1 MKEGYRVENW
11 VGIIPEGTKV
21 IAAKAFAD
29 RTDLSRIEIPDSVT
43 EIGDFAFSGCT
54 NLICIRIP
62 KSVKKIG
69 FSAFARCSSI
79 TYLDLPNTV
88 EIIDDRAFADCTG
101 LHRIFLPSIEELKSW
116 AFAGC
121 TGLTDIEIPITVKVI
136 GNAFTGC
143 TGLTRIRIPRSV
155 NLIDDTAFQGCTSL
169 SVVEFMGK
177 VEEIGEGLFSDCDHL
192 SKILVPA
199 GLADF
204 YKNRLDEEVHN
215 LIEEKYPVVYTDPN
229 QVLSVT
235 YSMTVGEFCHF
246 FDYLFDGKAEVRIH
260 YYKHRQKD
268 DESMK
273 HILNPDHAAE
283 LALDSSMT
291 VGKAEKVLTACVDSD
306 YSVNIY
312 PQNRCYRITKD
323 MSLKD
328 IKHLQAEPIES
339 NNNYPE
345 KAEDIN
351 MISQTFDIDNVP
363 DTRWTMY
370 IYFES
375 KGKYYVWKR
384 WADRVDGQVVD
395 GKDNISLE
403 EYKYGK
409 LFELCIECDVE
420 KIFNH
425 IENELGFALGDKR
438 KERIKNLIIKGLCN
452 GGPIPTEEEIIT
464 RHTISDSMSTAEAIV
479 EYITS
484 NKTEEEWDAIYKK
497 RQEDSEADDED
508 STAADW
514 YSDAWTEITSIGD
527 TEEKKLFEEVW
538 WYGTYRDEWYGELSE
553 VYNKKS

>member
-177 VEEIGEGLFSDCDHL
+177 VEEIGEGIFSECDHL

-204 YKNRLDEEVHN
+204 YKNRLDEEVRD
-215 LIEEKYPVVYTDPN
+215 LIEERVDIRTICFEDVELFKQVVKGVLFMGDPLEFSLGPWKPSVIIEAAFCYGHPDVPDDTSLWHVKVAKLYVHDWNTNETVLKKVWTDAPDERDLTIMFPN
-229 QVLSVT
+229 LIDE
-235 YSMTVGEFCHF
+235 VGRDMILYNDD
-246 FDYLFDGKAEVRIH
+246 FDLFA
-260 YYKHRQKD
+260 
-268 DESMK
+268 
-273 HILNPDHAAE
+273 
-283 LALDSSMT
+283 
-291 VGKAEKVLTACVDSD
+291 
-306 YSVNIY
+306 
-312 PQNRCYRITKD
+312 
-323 MSLKD
+323 KD
-328 IKHLQAEPIES
+328 IK
-339 NNNYPE
+339 
-345 KAEDIN
+345 
-351 MISQTFDIDNVP
+351 
-363 DTRWTMY
+363 
-370 IYFES
+370 
-375 KGKYYVWKR
+375 
-384 WADRVDGQVVD
+384 
-395 GKDNISLE
+395 
-403 EYKYGK
+403 
-409 LFELCIECDVE
+409 
-420 KIFNH
+420 
-425 IENELGFALGDKR
+425 
-438 KERIKNLIIKGLCN
+438 
-452 GGPIPTEEEIIT
+452 
-464 RHTISDSMSTAEAIV
+464 
-479 EYITS
+479 
-484 NKTEEEWDAIYKK
+484 
-497 RQEDSEADDED
+497 
-508 STAADW
+508 
-514 YSDAWTEITSIGD
+514 
-527 TEEKKLFEEVW
+527 
-538 WYGTYRDEWYGELSE
+538 
-553 VYNKKS
+553 

>member
-1 MKEGYRVENW
+1 MKNGYKVENW
-11 VGIIPEGTKV
+11 VGNIPEGTKV
-21 IAAKAFAD
+21 IAAEAFAD
-29 RTDLSRIEIPDSVT
+29 CTDLSRIWIPDSVT

-54 NLICIRIP
+54 HLVSIKIP

-69 FSAFARCSSI
+69 FSAFAGCHSLTR
-79 TYLDLPNTV
+79 LDLPNTI

-101 LHRIFLPSIEELKSW
+101 LTNIFLPSFEELKSW
-116 AFAGC
+116 LFSGC
-121 TGLTDIEIPITVKVI
+121 TGLTNIEIPITVKVI

-155 NLIDDTAFQGCTSL
+155 NLIDDIAFEGCTSL
-169 SVVEFMGK
+169 SVVDFMGK
-177 VEEIGEGLFSDCDHL
+177 VEEIGEGIFSECDHL

-229 QVLSVT
+229 QVMCVT

-273 HILNPDHAAE
+273 HILNSDHAAE

-291 VGKAEKVLTACVDSD
+291 VGEAEKVLTACVDSS

-312 PQNRCYRITKD
+312 PQNRCYRITKE
-323 MSLKD
+323 MPLKE
-328 IKHLQAEPIES
+328 IRHLQAEPIES

-375 KGKYYVWKR
+375 KGKYYEWKR
-384 WADRVDGQVVD
+384 WVDRVDYQVVD
-395 GKDNISLE
+395 GKDNIYLE

-425 IENELGFALGDKR
+425 IENELGFTLNAKQ
-438 KERIKNLIIKGLCN
+438 KERIKNLIIKGRCD
-452 GGPIPTEEEIIT
+452 GGPILAEEGLIT
-464 RHTISDSMSTAEAIV
+464 KDTISDSMWTAEAIV

-484 NKTEEEWDAIYKK
+484 DKTEEEWDAIYKK
-497 RQEDSEADDED
+497 RKEDSEAEDED

-514 YSDAWTEITSIGD
+514 YSDAWTETTGDCD

-538 WYGTYRDEWYGELSE
+538 WYGTYRDEWYGELYE
-553 VYNKKS
+553 VYNKKI